1 MPLKIG
7 LVAPRFLEEDMRGGE
22 EAVRTLFNYLDKRNE
37 VSVLTSDTIDVKA
50 QHSFSGRKTKQ
61 QYKRVDQTR
70 QIFYFKSDPMISS
83 ICYHSYYYLAK
94 YVFGKGSMKP
104 TSVKPIDLIRLY
116 GWGPFVHGLADH
128 IAMSNYDVIHGSIF
142 PTTISF
148 QALRAADAT
157 KKPFVYTP
165 YYHYQSPDFFRSSAL
180 RLIAV
185 KASALIACTNLERD
199 ALIGLGASPD
209 KVFVIPLA
217 FDLRSIADFRL
228 NQEEA
233 KRELGLQEKFVILAH
248 PWSTKGAIVL
258 LRALQMV
265 SEEHKDIAL
274 LTIGEPDSLYLS
286 KKYDLIKN
294 RSSLEIIDMGWTMGM
309 KKWMTF
315 CAADVFSMV
324 SINDAFGLSYLD
336 AWAFERPVI
345 GARNTFAENVI
356 RREIDGAL
364 VSREDPKELC
374 NVLEEMIANPD
385 LRKKMGNKGRE
396 RLSWEF
402 SPERITREHEQVYEQ
417 MCS

>member
-22 EAVRTLFNYLDKRNE
+22 EAVRTLFNYLDKGNE
-37 VSVLTSDTIDVKA
+37 VSILTSDTIDVNA
-50 QHSFSGRKTKQ
+50 QHSLSGRKTKER
-61 QYKRVDQTR
+61 YERVDQTR
-70 QIFYFKSDPMISS
+70 QIFYFKSDPMISA
-83 ICYHSYYYLAK
+83 ICHHSYNLARI
-94 YVFGKGSMKP
+94 VFRKASINPISIKQ
-104 TSVKPIDLIRLY
+104 IDLIRLY

-128 IAMSNYDVIHGSIF
+128 ISLSNYDVIHGSIF

-165 YYHYQSPDFFRSSAL
+165 YYHYQSPHFYRSSAL

-185 KASALIACTNLERD
+185 KASALIACTNLERE
-199 ALIGLGASPD
+199 ALIGMGASPD

-217 FDLRSIADFRL
+217 FDPRSISDFRL

-233 KRELGLQEKFVILAH
+233 KRELGLQEKFVILTH
-248 PWSTKGAIVL
+248 PWSGKGAILL

-265 SEEHKDIAL
+265 SEEHKDVAL

-286 KKYDLIKN
+286 EKCDLIKN
-294 RSSLEIIDMGWTMGM
+294 GSSLEIIDMGWTTGR
-309 KKWMTF
+309 KKWMAF

-356 RREIDGAL
+356 RKEIDGAL

-374 NVLEEMIANPD
+374 EVLEKMRANPD
-385 LRKKMGNKGRE
+385 LREKMGNNGRE

-402 SPERITREHEQVYEQ
+402 SPERITSEHERVYEQ
-417 MCS
+417 MCTG